1 MHALLLTLALVSGQ
15 ARTFHTLPSAN
26 GHGAVMADTR
36 AAKLTLFRE
45 RMPAIEEFELDA
57 AGNIVFDG
65 FTPKVIRTRNLLFD
79 AYFGIRAAGTQRW
92 LQNLTPTASGYEDGI
107 VWWSQTASGLT
118 LTTYVFAPRALEHA
132 AYVMLLHVEGTGATS
147 AFALQNFHLGYGRP
161 APAANGETITVAT
174 NKDILERAFAG
185 VVVARPLGAV
195 QHALGWNPGTPAS
208 GNGYQLVQNTTSD
221 FPDSTG
227 DLGVADDSASAFQF
241 SVAGTDAWLGV
252 AVAHH
257 GDPFAGA
264 MVQGWLDAYVGTKT
278 PKQLLDDERAAWIA
292 FHQALT
298 LPAGITSDERNV
310 ARQSAVMLAMAQ
322 VKESSA
328 YLREH
333 LSRDGEPRRSKFAAT
348 LPATVMHKGRGQV
361 LASLPPGEWTYGW
374 VRDGAYAAVGMAA
387 IGMTTEARDAVRF
400 ILDAAPLPSLT
411 RYTGFGLP
419 EQDYN
424 DFGPNVEYDGYGLTL
439 WAMRKAGVVD
449 AAKATAI
456 ADEIVS
462 LIEPSTGLMKK
473 DSSIWET
480 HVMGRERTWT
490 YTNITA
496 VRGLCD
502 ATKLTTDPAKALTWY
517 SAARSLRRNIAL
529 KLTDANGAL
538 VSNREELLQGS
549 GYADAAVL
557 DAFELGLFRR
567 DGRIATATL
576 ALLNAQLKTTA
587 GPGWSRNDD
596 RNDPHGLS
604 PWGSEYDSAEWVIT
618 DLRGSRLKATRAFT
632 TAQALANAGVI
643 PETYDELTGAWKFN
657 APMIGFGAGAY
668 LLSLAPPEEP
678 ACDRYW
684 EDEQAATDGGTM
696 TDAGTMP
703 SDGGTNNP
711 TTPKGCGCACTPAGF
726 LALLALGFRL
736 RRRASSPSPGG

>member
-1 MHALLLTLALVSGQ
+1 MNALLLTAAVLTGQ

-26 GHGAVMADTR
+26 GHGVVMAHTR
-36 AAKLTLFRE
+36 DAKLTLFRDH
-45 RMPAIEEFELDA
+45 MPATEEFELDA
-57 AGNIVFDG
+57 AGNVVFDG
-65 FTPKVIRTRNLLFD
+65 FQPKVIRTRNLLFD
-79 AYFGIRAAGTQRW
+79 SYFGIRAGGTQRW

-107 VWWSQTASGLT
+107 VWWLQSTNGLT
-118 LTTYVFAPRALEHA
+118 LTTYVFAPRGVPHS
-132 AYVMLLHVEGTGATS
+132 AYVMLLHVEGAGATS
-147 AFALQNFHLGYGRP
+147 AFLLQNFHLGFGRP
-161 APAANGETITVAT
+161 APGVNGETVVVAT

-195 QHALGWNPGTPAS
+195 QHALAWNPGTAATS
-208 GNGYQLVQNTTSD
+208 NGYQIVQTSTAD
-221 FPDSTG
+221 YPDSAG
-227 DLGVADDSASAFQF
+227 DLGVSDDWASAFQF
-241 SVAGTDAWLGV
+241 PVTAADAWLGV

-264 MVQGWLDAYVGTKT
+264 TVQGWLDTYVGSKT
-278 PKQLLDDERAAWIA
+278 PKQLLDEERAAWA
-292 FHQALT
+292 TFHQRVT
-298 LPAGITSDERNV
+298 LPPGITADERTV
-310 ARQSAVMLAMAQ
+310 AKQSAVMLAMAQ
-322 VKESSA
+322 VQESQA
-328 YLREH
+328 FVREH
-333 LSRDGEPRRSKFAAT
+333 LSRDGEPRRSKFATT
-348 LPATVMHKGRGQV
+348 LPALVTHKGKGQV

-374 VRDGAYAAVGMAA
+374 VRDGAYAAAGMAA
-387 IGMTTEARDAVRF
+387 VGMTQEARDAVRF
-400 ILDAAPLPSLT
+400 VLDAAPLPSLT
-411 RYTGFGLP
+411 RYLGFGQP

-439 WAMRKAGVVD
+439 WAMRKAGVDDD
-449 AAKATAI
+449 ARATAI
-456 ADEIVS
+456 ADEILS

-502 ATKLTTDPAKALTWY
+502 A
-517 SAARSLRRNIAL
+517 AAMTGDQKYRAAAL
-529 KLTDANGAL
+529 KLRRAIVEKLTDSTGAL
-538 VSNREELLQGS
+538 ASNREELVQGS

-576 ALLNAQLKTTA
+576 AMLNNQLKTTA

-604 PWGSEYDSAEWVIT
+604 PWGSEYDSAEWVFT

-632 TAQALANAGVI
+632 TAQALANASVI
-643 PETYDELTGAWKFN
+643 PETYDETTGAWKFN

-668 LLSLAPPEEP
+668 LLSLAPPESP
-678 ACDRYW
+678 ACDVYF
-684 EDEQAATDGGTM
+684 EDEQQPSDGGTTMDAGTGATDGGT
-696 TDAGTMP
+696 
-703 SDGGTNNP
+703 NP
-711 TTPKGCGCACTPAGF
+711 KPQQPTGCGCTCTPAGA
-726 LALLALGFRL
+726 LALLVLAARASI
-736 RRRASSPSPGG
+736 RRRR